1 MGNADNGAGLA
12 YSRLARRSLTAAI
25 AMALPLPAAWAQ
37 TPTVLED
44 VMVTAER
51 RVENIQ
57 EVPISVSPL
66 EGERL
71 NSLFEGG
78 SDILALAAQVPG
90 LYAESSNG
98 RLAPRFY
105 IRGLG
110 NSDFDLAASQ
120 PVSIIVDDV
129 VLENVVLKSFP
140 LFDLERVEVL
150 RGPQGTLFGR
160 NTPAG
165 VVKFDTRKPSQEF
178 GGDFT
183 LSYGELGSTTIEGA
197 VGGGLSDTVSAR
209 VSAIY
214 HERADWIDNTFT
226 GQKDAMG
233 GFDEYAYRAQL
244 LIEPSDNFSALL
256 NIHGRDID
264 GTAAIFRANVLGPG
278 SDGFNSNYDRDSVS
292 YDQGNNNPQSAEG
305 LGGSLKL
312 DFKFGGNITLTS
324 VSAYETTKSRS
335 LGDIDGG
342 VCAPLGSPVPPGLT
356 SGTTDCF
363 FPFTGVDAVTYPGFI
378 PFASVTQDGIDDL
391 DQFTQEIRF
400 ASQASDRLFWQAGAF
415 YFDSKFSVT
424 TNAFFAPPTTLTHKN
439 TAWAVFGHV
448 SYDVTDALTLT
459 GGARYTDD
467 QKDLDID
474 SSPNTFAPPHTDVSD
489 SQVTGDLSALYRVN
503 DRFNVYGRLA
513 TGFRAPTIQGRDI
526 AFFVPGA
533 PSTAKSETITS
544 IEAGFK
550 SQLAGDRV
558 RLNGS
563 VFYYE
568 IKDQQLSAIGGA
580 SNGVLLINADKG
592 TGMGFDL
599 DGEFIVTDN
608 FLVTLGLSYTD
619 TEIKDKTLAVAPCGS
634 RLCTVLDPLV
644 DPLDTSG
651 PVLVDGNSFTQAP
664 EYIATI
670 TARYGIPM
678 ADNSEFFFS
687 TDWAFQG
694 NTQFFLYESAESFSD
709 DTFEGGARIG
719 YSRDGGKWEV
729 ALFGRNITD
738 EENVKGAID
747 FNNLTGFDNEP
758 RVVGVSIKSR
768 F

>member
-1 MGNADNGAGLA
+1 MRKPVNVG
-12 YSRLARRSLTAAI
+12 RLARKSLAAAI
-25 AMALPLPAAWAQ
+25 AMALPLPAALAQ

-57 EVPISVSPL
+57 DVPISVSPL

-71 NSLFEGG
+71 DSLFEGG
-78 SDILALAAQVPG
+78 SDIQALATRVPS

-98 RLAPRFY
+98 RLTPRFY

-129 VLENVVLKSFP
+129 VLENVILKSFP

-165 VVKFDTRKPSQEF
+165 IVKFDTKKPSQEF
-178 GGDFT
+178 GGDVT
-183 LSYGELGSTTIEGA
+183 VSYGELGTKTAEIG

-214 HERADWIDNTFT
+214 HERNDWIDNTFT
-226 GQKDAMG
+226 GQNDAMG
-233 GFDEYAYRAQL
+233 GFAESAYRAQL
-244 LIEPSDNFSALL
+244 LIEPSDKFSALL
-256 NIHGRDID
+256 NIHGRYID
-264 GTAAIFRANVLGPG
+264 GTASIFRANVLGPG
-278 SDGFNSNYDRDSVS
+278 SNGFNSNYDRDSVS
-292 YDQGNNNPQSAEG
+292 YDEGDNNPQHADG
-305 LGGSLKL
+305 TGGSVKL
-312 DFKFGGNITLTS
+312 DFKLGGNVTLTS

-342 VCAPLGSPVPPGLT
+342 FGADFLPFVGPCPPG
-356 SGTTDCF
+356 SS
-363 FPFTGVDAVTYPGFI
+363 PGDPCI
-378 PFASVTQDGIDDL
+378 PFPSQTQDGIDDL

-400 ASQASDRLFWQAGAF
+400 ASQANDRLFWQAGAY

-424 TNAFFAPPTTLTHKN
+424 TTPFFVAATTLTHEN
-439 TAWAVFGHV
+439 TAWAAFGHV
-448 SYDVTDALTLT
+448 SYDVTDALTVT

-467 QKDLDID
+467 KKDLTVQA
-474 SSPNTFAPPHTDVSD
+474 SPLPTDPQHVSD
-489 SQVTGDLSALYRVN
+489 TNLSGDLSALYRVN
-503 DRFNVYGRLA
+503 DQFNVYGRLA

-526 AFFVPGA
+526 AFFGS
-533 PSTAKSETITS
+533 PSIAKSETITS

-568 IKDQQLSAIGGA
+568 IKDQQLSAIGGGG
-580 SNGVLLINADKG
+580 NFVQLVNADKG
-592 TGMGFDL
+592 TGQGFDL
-599 DGEFIVTDN
+599 DGEFLVTDN

-619 TEIKDKTLAVAPCGS
+619 TEIKDSSLVVPPCGS
-634 RLCTVLDPLV
+634 GLCTVLDPL
-644 DPLDTSG
+644 DGDG
-651 PVLVDGNSFTQAP
+651 NAIIDGNSFTQAP

-678 ADNSEFFFS
+678 ANNSEFFLS

-694 NTQFFLYESAESFSD
+694 KTQFFIYESKEFYSD
-709 DTFEGGARIG
+709 STFEGGARIG
-719 YSRDGGKWEV
+719 YSHDGGKWEV

-758 RVVGVSIKSR
+758 RIVGVSVKSR

>member
-1 MGNADNGAGLA
+1 MGNADNGG
-12 YSRLARRSLTAAI
+12 RFARRSLAAAI

-37 TPTVLED
+37 TPTTLAD
-44 VMVTAER
+44 VMVTAQR
-51 RVENIQ
+51 RAENIQ
-57 EVPISVSPL
+57 DVPISVSPL

-71 NSLFEGG
+71 DAMFEGG
-78 SDILALAAQVPG
+78 ADIQALAAHVPS

-129 VLENVVLKSFP
+129 VLENVILKSFP

-165 VVKFDTRKPSQEF
+165 IVKFDTRKPSQDF
-178 GGDFT
+178 DGDLT
-183 LSYGELGSTTIEGA
+183 LSYGELGSMTIEGA

-209 VSAIY
+209 VSLLY
-214 HERADWIDNTFT
+214 HERDDWIDNSFT
-226 GQKDAMG
+226 GDSNAMG
-233 GFDEYAYRAQL
+233 GYDEYAYRAQL
-244 LIEPSDNFSALL
+244 LIEPSDSFSALL

-264 GTAAIFRANVLGPG
+264 GTASIFRANVLGPG

-292 YDQGNNNPQSAEG
+292 YDEGNNNPQHAEG
-305 LGGSLKL
+305 TGGLLKL
-312 DFKFGGNITLTS
+312 DFKFGGNMTLTS
-324 VSAYETTKSRS
+324 VTAYETTESRS

-342 VCAPLGSPVPPGLT
+342 FGADFLPFVGPCPPG
-356 SGTTDCF
+356 S
-363 FPFTGVDAVTYPGFI
+363 APGDPCI
-378 PFASVTQDGIDDL
+378 PFPSQTQDGIDDL
-391 DQFTQEIRF
+391 DQFTQEIRI
-400 ASQASDRLFWQAGAF
+400 ASQASDRLFWQAGAY
-415 YFDSKFSVT
+415 YFDSEFSVT
-424 TNAFFAPPTTLTHKN
+424 TTPFFVAATTLTHEN

-448 SYDVTDALTLT
+448 SYDVTDALTVT
-459 GGARYTDD
+459 GGARYTNDK
-467 QKDLDID
+467 KDLTVQA
-474 SSPNTFAPPHTDVSD
+474 SPIPQAPQHVSD
-489 SQVTGDLSALYRVN
+489 TNVSGDLSALYKVN

-513 TGFRAPTIQGRDI
+513 AGFRAPTIQGRDV
-526 AFFVPGA
+526 AFFGS
-533 PSTAKSETITS
+533 PSIAKSETITS

-550 SQLAGDRV
+550 SQLADNRV
-558 RLNGS
+558 RFNGS

-568 IKDQQLSAIGGA
+568 IKDQQLSAVGGA
-580 SNGVLLINADKG
+580 GNLVQLVNADKG

-599 DGEFIVTDN
+599 EGEFLLTDRFQVTA
-608 FLVTLGLSYTD
+608 GLSYTD
-619 TEIKDKTLAVAPCGS
+619 TEIKDSSLVLTPCGS
-634 RLCTVLDPLV
+634 GLCTVLDSLDV
-644 DPLDTSG
+644 DG
-651 PVLVDGNSFTQAP
+651 NAIVDGNSFTQAP
-664 EYIATI
+664 DYIATI
-670 TARYGIPM
+670 TARYGIPL
-678 ADNSEFFFS
+678 ANNSEFFFS

-694 NTQFFLYESAESFSD
+694 KTQFFIYESAESFSD

-758 RVVGVSIKSR
+758 RIVGVSFKTR